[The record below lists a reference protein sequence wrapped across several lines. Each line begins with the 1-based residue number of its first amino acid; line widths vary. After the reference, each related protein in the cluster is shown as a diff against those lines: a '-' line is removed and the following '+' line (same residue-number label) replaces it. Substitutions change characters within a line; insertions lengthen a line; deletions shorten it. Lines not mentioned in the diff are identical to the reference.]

1 MEPASD
7 DQTADGTDAW
17 WAVTLVDTN
26 VFVDV
31 WSNDPRWG
39 SWSASALERTA
50 ARGPLA
56 INPIIYTEL
65 CLGFERETELAS
77 VLTSAGVQRLPLP
90 YDAAW
95 PAAQAFAAYC
105 RRGGGR
111 RSPLP
116 DFYIGAHAVVE
127 GLTLLTRDAARYLTY
142 FPRLKLIAPM

>member
-1 MEPASD
+1 VEPASD
-7 DQTADGTDAW
+7 DQAPDGTDTW

-65 CLGFERETELAS
+65 CLGFERETELDS
-77 VLTSAGVQRLPLP
+77 VLTSAGVRRLPLP
-90 YDAAW
+90 YEAGW
-95 PAAQAFAAYC
+95 SAAQAFAAY
-105 RRGGGR
+105 RQRGGGR
-111 RSPLP
+111 RPPLP
-116 DFYIGAHAVVE
+116 DFYIGAHAAVE
-127 GLTLLTRDAARYLTY
+127 GLTLLTRDAARYRTY
-142 FPRLKLIAPM
+142 FPRLKLIAPT

>member
-1 MEPASD
+1 MEPADD

-31 WSNDPRWG
+31 WSNDRRWG
-39 SWSASALERTA
+39 SWSASALARTA

-65 CLGFERETELAS
+65 CLGFEHETDLTS

-90 YDAAW
+90 YTAAW
-95 PAAQAFAAYC
+95 PAAQAFAAY
-105 RRGGGR
+105 RQRGGGR
-111 RSPLP
+111 RTPLP

-127 GLTLLTRDAARYLTY
+127 GLTLLTRDAARYRTY

>member
-1 MEPASD
+1 MEPASV

-39 SWSASALERTA
+39 SWSASALARTA

-65 CLGFERETELAS
+65 CLGFEHETDLTS

-90 YDAAW
+90 YTAAW
-95 PAAQAFAAYC
+95 PAAQAFAAY
-105 RRGGGR
+105 RQRGGGR
-111 RSPLP
+111 RTPLP

-127 GLTLLTRDAARYLTY
+127 GLTLLTRDAARYRTY

>member
-39 SWSASALERTA
+39 SWSASALARTA

-65 CLGFERETELAS
+65 CLGFEHETDLTS

-90 YDAAW
+90 YTAAW
-95 PAAQAFAAYC
+95 PAAQAFAAY
-105 RRGGGR
+105 RQRGGGR
-111 RSPLP
+111 RTPLP

-127 GLTLLTRDAARYLTY
+127 GLTLLTRDAARYRTY

>member
-1 MEPASD
+1 MEPADD

-65 CLGFERETELAS
+65 CLGFERETGQDHCSEKEYQRPFEECHARKS
-77 VLTSAGVQRLPLP
+77 RASAGSE
-90 YDAAW
+90 
-95 PAAQAFAAYC
+95 
-105 RRGGGR
+105 GGR
-111 RSPLP
+111 REAAGLP
-116 DFYIGAHAVVE
+116 ALPAV
-127 GLTLLTRDAARYLTY
+127 GC
-142 FPRLKLIAPM
+142 